1 MSTAAKINIM
11 RRKRNRYLN
20 NIQAIQ
26 ECIDNYQQTN
36 KNDDCYLEICQAQ
49 LEEEWKRFRLV
60 QEELKGLGDRDYTQ
74 QCKAV
79 ANYMSLND
87 RIRELMES
95 KRPLTPSTPKCS
107 SNTSSSIQGS
117 NNNLNKNSNDIQTP
131 PTENIVSNLSPIPSH
146 DTCSSLHNIRSSS
159 PTRDLT
165 TTMFALSQQSDLT
178 PPNSLNRTNSNDSLD
193 LKKEIQRSSATMA
206 NATEL
211 NSLCRERSNLMDQ
224 FTVVSKLLDE
234 YEQCGHQDK
243 PALLLYENQLNDAWN
258 QFNAIHSKLVD
269 LDEEEYARLFDI
281 TNQYHD
287 IVVRIKD
294 LIERA
299 QPASPSKPTNGESAT
314 VFKPT
319 SIELPEINLPTFN
332 GAIEDWHYFYDIFS
346 SIIDQNERLTPVQ
359 KFHYLRL
366 CLTGKAARSIRSLKT
381 THLNYSIAIDILK
394 EKFGCHAQI
403 CMRHWHLISEYPK
416 IIKETP
422 EAVDD
427 FLETVK
433 VNLWALEKLGEP
445 ITSNVV
451 LIELIASKLPSS
463 TIRDWYCTLPN
474 KRMPPYTH
482 LIDFLRART
491 N

>member
-1 MSTAAKINIM
+1 
-11 RRKRNRYLN
+11 
-20 NIQAIQ
+20 
-26 ECIDNYQQTN
+26 
-36 KNDDCYLEICQAQ
+36 
-49 LEEEWKRFRLV
+49 
-60 QEELKGLGDRDYTQ
+60 
-74 QCKAV
+74 
-79 ANYMSLND
+79 
-87 RIRELMES
+87 MEG
-95 KRPLTPSTPKCS
+95 KRPSTPSTPKCS

-117 NNNLNKNSNDIQTP
+117 NNNLHKNSNDIQTP

-146 DTCSSLHNIRSSS
+146 DTRSSS

-178 PPNSLNRTNSNDSLD
+178 PPNGLNRTNFNDPLD
-193 LKKEIQRSSATMA
+193 LKKEIQRSNATMA

-234 YEQCGHQDK
+234 YEQSGHQDK
-243 PALLLYENQLNDAWN
+243 PALLLYENQLNDAWD
-258 QFNAIHSKLVD
+258 QFDAIHSELVD

-294 LIERA
+294 LI
-299 QPASPSKPTNGESAT
+299 NGESAT

-319 SIELPEINLPTFN
+319 SIAIPRIHLPTFN
-332 GAIEDWHYFYDIFS
+332 GTIEDWHYFYDFFS

-359 KFHYLRL
+359 KFHYLRS

-381 THLNYSIAIDILK
+381 THFNYSIAINILK
-394 EKFGCHAQI
+394 ETFGCHGLV
-403 CMRHWHLISEYPK
+403 CMRHWHLISKYPK
-416 IIKETP
+416 ITKETP

-433 VNLWALEKLGEP
+433 VNLRALEKLGQP
-445 ITSNVV
+445 ITSNIV
-451 LIELIASKLPSS
+451 LIELIISKLPSS
-463 TIRDWYCTLPN
+463 TIRDWYCTLPD
-474 KRMPPYTH
+474 KEVPPYTH

-491 N
+491 NYINFTSKQTKGTF